1 MNELIENDFS
11 SILTQITPVLS
22 REPSLEPI
30 CVTFLKD
37 VESEIN
43 VSSYLNELE
52 VKLKIESYYKIGESG
67 ESLVPGFVNCL
78 NNFCLF
84 LLQLKIVS

>member
-52 VKLKIESYYKIGESG
+52 VKLKIESYYKIGES
-67 ESLVPGFVNCL
+67 LVPGFVNCL